1 MGTLIKVITILIF
14 TLVLMVPATGAD
26 PRDDFIDA
34 SKCFLYGDY
43 DKALDKIALILD
55 EEPDNIAA
63 LELRGRIEITKGDLD
78 SALVTFEEAIV
89 VDGDDYR
96 GWQGKGEVLER
107 MYKLDEAV
115 DAYTVAVEN
124 NKKASSS
131 LYALAI
137 LYARKGDRNNSFQ
150 HLEKAVKN
158 DPYLKDNARVE
169 PDFQG
174 YRGDGEF
181 WNILR

>member
-1 MGTLIKVITILIF
+1 
-14 TLVLMVPATGAD
+14 
-26 PRDDFIDA
+26 
-34 SKCFLYGDY
+34 
-43 DKALDKIALILD
+43 
-55 EEPDNIAA
+55 
-63 LELRGRIEITKGDLD
+63 
-78 SALVTFEEAIV
+78 
-89 VDGDDYR
+89 
-96 GWQGKGEVLER
+96 
-107 MYKLDEAV
+107 MYKFDDAV
-115 DAYTVAVEN
+115 DAYTAAVEK

-150 HLEKAVKN
+150 HLEKAVKT

-181 WNILR
+181 WKILR